1 MPSEPFYFLTYSTVA
16 GLLGILTK
24 LIFNT
29 IQGRR
34 EKKDTS
40 KLMKAI
46 DRLPEIIYM
55 VRDLRLANL
64 GPDNRRIESAGI
76 LLRKFDLGPEWIAGA
91 IEDITGNHEIAKG
104 AERIEIYRR
113 AGLYNRMNDLVQALA
128 PISEPYINEL
138 RQTHPRIATAMAERL
153 KGQAL
158 DIHKGQPREPLFL
171 ERILAAIEEENEE
184 LITLPDVE
192 HLLSLCFELLCGRSI
207 TYLKVEYKGEIG
219 T

>member
-1 MPSEPFYFLTYSTVA
+1 MTLVWTGPVTLLTLSVATWISYGEPVHAERIIYFPHLLHRCRPARHHHQTDIQHGA
-16 GLLGILTK
+16 GATG
-24 LIFNT
+24 
-29 IQGRR
+29 
-34 EKKDTS
+34 KKDKS

-113 AGLYNRMNDLVQALA
+113 AGLYNRMNDLVQTLA

-153 KGQAL
+153 KGSGSRYPQRPA
-158 DIHKGQPREPLFL
+158 
-171 ERILAAIEEENEE
+171 
-184 LITLPDVE
+184 T
-192 HLLSLCFELLCGRSI
+192 
-207 TYLKVEYKGEIG
+207 G
-219 T
+219 TTVS